1 MLSSLILLWIG
12 FGLLFFLFRTRRP
25 KNFPPGPR
33 PIPIFGNLLQLNL
46 ADLLND
52 LRKAPH
58 NMPIHFISIF
68 RDKCKLSERY
78 GKVYSIYIG
87 RKPAVVLNG
96 VQAMKE
102 ALATQSLVFAGR
114 PQDLMINH
122 AGEFKGV
129 ALTTGPIWKEHRR
142 FALITLRNFGLG
154 KQSMEERIL
163 GEISY
168 ITSHLEKNAGK
179 AIDPQILFHKAAFNI
194 ICSVLIGIRFK
205 HEDEFLKLNIHY
217 ITEST
222 TILNGPWAMIYD
234 MLPLLRHL
242 PLPFQKVFQN
252 SANMRKSL
260 GEQVSQHKKT
270 RVPGEPRDLT
280 DCYLDEMEKRGDDG
294 SSFSEKQ
301 LIACLL
307 DLLFAGTDTTSN
319 TLLFAFLHLM
329 THPDVQERCQ
339 KEIDEVLGE
348 KEQASFEDRHMMP
361 YTQAMIHEAQRVA
374 DTVPLSAFH
383 ATTKDTRLMGYDIPK
398 GTLIIPNL
406 SSVLNEES
414 QWKFPHDFNPS
425 NFLNDKGEFVK
436 PEAFMPF
443 SAGARVCLG
452 EGLAR
457 MELFLILVT
466 LLRRFKFVW
475 PEDAGVPDYT
485 PIFGITQGPKPYR
498 LGVRL
503 RDRASLH

>member
-1 MLSSLILLWIG
+1 MLGSLILLWIG
-12 FGLLFFLFRTRRP
+12 FSLLFLLFRTRRP
-25 KNFPPGPR
+25 NNFPPGPR

-46 ADLLND
+46 VDLLND
-52 LRKAPH
+52 FK
-58 NMPIHFISIF
+58 
-68 RDKCKLSERY
+68 KLSERY

-87 RKPAVVLNG
+87 RMPAVVLNG
-96 VQAMKE
+96 VQVMKE
-102 ALATQSLVFAGR
+102 ALATQAVVFAGR

-122 AGEFKGV
+122 LVEGTGV
-129 ALTTGPIWKEHRR
+129 VLTTGPIWKEHRR

-154 KQSMEERIL
+154 KRSMEERIL

-179 AIDPQILFHKAAFNI
+179 AIEPQILFHKVAFNI
-194 ICSVLIGIRFK
+194 ICCVLFGTRFK
-205 HEDEFLKLNIHY
+205 HEDEFLQLNIRLFEENAK
-217 ITEST
+217 IF
-222 TILNGPWAMIYD
+222 NGPWAMIYD

-252 SANMRKSL
+252 GNKMRKSL
-260 GEQVSQHKKT
+260 GEQVSQHKKS
-270 RVPGEPRDLT
+270 RVPGEPRGLT
-280 DCYLDEMEKRGDDG
+280 DCYLDEMEKRGDDD
-294 SSFSEKQ
+294 SSFNEKQ
-301 LIACLL
+301 LIGFLL

-329 THPDVQERCQ
+329 THPDVQGRCQ

-374 DTVPLSAFH
+374 DTVPLNVFH

-425 NFLNDKGEFVK
+425 NFLNDQGEFVK

-443 SAGARVCLG
+443 SAGPRMCLG

-475 PEDAGVPDYT
+475 PDDAGVPDYT
-485 PIFGITQGPKPYR
+485 PIFGITQRPKPYR

-503 RDRASLH
+503 RL

>member
-1 MLSSLILLWIG
+1 MLGFLFLLWIG
-12 FGLLFFLFRTRRP
+12 FSLLFLLFRTRRP

-33 PIPIFGNLLQLNL
+33 PLPIFGNLLQLNL
-46 ADLLND
+46 VDLLND
-52 LRKAPH
+52 
-58 NMPIHFISIF
+58 F
-68 RDKCKLSERY
+68 RKLSERY

-129 ALTTGPIWKEHRR
+129 VLTTGPMWKEHRR

-217 ITEST
+217 ITENT
-222 TILNGPWAMIYD
+222 TILNGPWAM
-234 MLPLLRHL
+234 
-242 PLPFQKVFQN
+242 KVFQN
-252 SANMRKSL
+252 SDKMRKSL

-348 KEQASFEDRHMMP
+348 EEQASFEDRHMMP

-374 DTVPLSAFH
+374 DTVPLSVFH

-414 QWKFPHDFNPS
+414 QWKFPP
-425 NFLNDKGEFVK
+425 
-436 PEAFMPF
+436 
-443 SAGARVCLG
+443 
-452 EGLAR
+452 
-457 MELFLILVT
+457 
-466 LLRRFKFVW
+466 
-475 PEDAGVPDYT
+475 
-485 PIFGITQGPKPYR
+485 
-498 LGVRL
+498 
-503 RDRASLH
+503 